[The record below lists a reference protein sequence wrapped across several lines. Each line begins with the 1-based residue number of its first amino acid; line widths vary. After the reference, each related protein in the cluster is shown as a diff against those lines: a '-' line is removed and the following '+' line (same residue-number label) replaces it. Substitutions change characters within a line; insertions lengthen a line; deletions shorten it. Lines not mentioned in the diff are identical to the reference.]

1 MGWRAEI
8 AACKSGGLGVHVRP
22 SRFYDVYI
30 GRGFG
35 TTNERWG
42 RPCPWGNRFKI
53 QGRNTS
59 IARQTAAQ
67 LIIMMTIFYKYY

>member
-1 MGWRAEI
+1 M
-8 AACKSGGLGVHVRP
+8 RP

-42 RPCPWGNRFKI
+42 RPCPWGNRFKT
-53 QGRNTS
+53 QGSNTS
-59 IARQTAAQ
+59 YVKTKPS
-67 LIIMMTIFYKYY
+67 TTT